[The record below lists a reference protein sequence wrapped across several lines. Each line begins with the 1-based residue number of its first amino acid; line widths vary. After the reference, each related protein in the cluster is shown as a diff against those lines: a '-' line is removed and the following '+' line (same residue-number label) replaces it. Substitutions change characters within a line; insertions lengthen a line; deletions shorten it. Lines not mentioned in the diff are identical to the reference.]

1 MICSYQIQWGW
12 GVRIDRSTFDNI
24 GIAPIMEIG
33 TPPFEFS
40 FLPLGK
46 WAYMLLSFLFLAV
59 SIEFNSQ
66 SQVKCRRETSYLG
79 SYGKE

>member
-1 MICSYQIQWGW
+1 
-12 GVRIDRSTFDNI
+12 
-24 GIAPIMEIG
+24 MEIG

-40 FLPLGK
+40 FLSLVK
-46 WAYMLLSFLFLAV
+46 WAYMLFSFLFLAV

-66 SQVKCRRETSYLG
+66 SQVKCRRDTSYLG